1 MTNRNQKDKP
11 GSVGRHV
18 PLYAD
23 TPADLEFDEP
33 SNQCSLITL
42 YEQDAPPRTVP
53 QGQEH
58 YIEVGRYYWIRFDT
72 RGYYW
77 TYCILRLTLHCTPIR
92 VYPSH
97 SYHPPSR
104 ALQVDQSKLMN
115 ILKCPICLGV
125 FKETVSTANGP
136 SSSALLHPSPT
147 PLFLTQ
153 QVGLLSCIHRFCNA
167 CITPYLSEVTNN
179 SCPICR
185 SYCSTKRHTRTDE
198 NLDSLI
204 SKVMLGREDD
214 IGAKDDLDDAF
225 KKQVL

>member
-136 SSSALLHPSPT
+136 SSSANVFQRPPTSLTHPPLSNSTGGPSQLHP
-147 PLFLTQ
+147 PLLQRLHHALLERGDQ
-153 QVGLLSCIHRFCNA
+153 QQLPHLPVLLQYQETHAYR
-167 CITPYLSEVTNN
+167 
-179 SCPICR
+179 
-185 SYCSTKRHTRTDE
+185 
-198 NLDSLI
+198 
-204 SKVMLGREDD
+204 REPGFSH
-214 IGAKDDLDDAF
+214 IESDAG
-225 KKQVL
+225 KGG